1 MTLAT
6 MDRAQRQQR
15 IDELRTAYDQFRGR
29 GLALDMTRGKPC
41 PEQLDLSLGL
51 LDCLG
56 RDYKAA
62 DGTDCRNYGGV
73 DGLPEAKKL
82 FAEFLVCDTVQKT
95 LGQDLGQRPVL
106 KDAPLAEGLQDL
118 STHDIVAPD
127 IPDMIAKRATVIQRF
142 ADSAQ

>member
-1 MTLAT
+1 MLT
-6 MDRAQRQQR
+6 
-15 IDELRTAYDQFRGR
+15 
-29 GLALDMTRGKPC
+29 
-41 PEQLDLSLGL
+41 
-51 LDCLG
+51 
-56 RDYKAA
+56 KAPHPNA
-62 DGTDCRNYGGV
+62 G
-73 DGLPEAKKL
+73 KL
-82 FAEFLVCDTVQKT
+82 FAEFLVCDTVQNT